1 MIFRPSLTKSSLLL
15 NKTKYCKIP
24 CTDIFSPQVNAVFFA
39 SLPTIFL
46 KSHSNFSY
54 FHLFLSNVYLMKFS
68 LLLLVEDLIL
78 ISQWEDLVGE
88 CQQIRSQLTSAGCWL
103 TINPQFAMRRGPEPN
118 KRMYTVL
125 TSSMVSPTQNGGYR
139 DRDTLSRYLFVS
151 NMIPRSGNSCA
162 YKSNLFK
169 SKQFY
174 VLKLLILSYF
184 KFLEYFVLLIKM

>member
-46 KSHSNFSY
+46 KSHPI
-54 FHLFLSNVYLMKFS
+54 FHIFHWFLSNVYLMKFS
-68 LLLLVEDLIL
+68 LLLLVIDMIL
-78 ISQWEDLVGE
+78 MSQWEDLVCD
-88 CQQIRSQLTSAGCWL
+88 CQPIRRQLTSAGCWL

-125 TSSMVSPTQNGGYR
+125 TSSTVSPTQNGGYW
-139 DRDTLSRYLFVS
+139 DREPLSWYLFVS
-151 NMIPRSGNSCA
+151 NKIPRSANFCA
-162 YKSNLFK
+162 YKSNLFI
-169 SKQFY
+169 SKKYY
-174 VLKLLILSYF
+174 VICPLGCISYTLSCW
-184 KFLEYFVLLIKM
+184 